1 MALGLNK
8 NYDESLNSWQIDV
21 SGEIDISTAQNLKD
35 ALVASYSEHA
45 GDIILDMSA
54 VNYLDS
60 SGLGVLI
67 SVYGDM
73 KVSGHR
79 LVLSELRDNVAKL
92 LKITNLDKVLC

>member
-1 MALGLNK
+1 MALSLGK
-8 NYDESLNSWQIDV
+8 NYDDAINSWQVDV

-35 ALVASYSEHA
+35 ALVASHSEHA

-73 KVSGHR
+73 KSSGHR
-79 LVLSELRDNVAKL
+79 LVLTELRDNVAKL

>member
-1 MALGLNK
+1 MALSLGK
-8 NYDESLNSWQIDV
+8 DYDDAINSWQIDA

-35 ALVASYSEHA
+35 ALVDSYSEHA

-54 VNYLDS
+54 VNYMDS

-67 SVYGDM
+67 SIYGDM
-73 KVSGHR
+73 KAAGHR
-79 LVLSELRDNVAKL
+79 LVLTELRDNVAKL